1 MLQVWVGG
9 SGCEIHMHLIHEP
22 DYHKVEHVVK
32 LSTLIR
38 VHNED
43 WLSCCGI
50 LSTLYKVD
58 VRAAN
63 VILIRVSCSDEKS
76 C

>member
-1 MLQVWVGG
+1 
-9 SGCEIHMHLIHEP
+9 MHLIHEP
-22 DYHKVEHVVK
+22 DYHKVEHHR
-32 LSTLIR
+32 LICENMLLNYPCYTLIR